1 MRRMSN
7 CLKQLALLHRDRE
20 MNKTALKLYA
30 ECKMLVLLI
39 CPRRFP
45 IDIMGY
51 YPLLKEAGE
60 RTSLL
65 MLLVK
70 VLCELKRALT
80 KGFWRFFSPSIY
92 HAHHTA
98 QFVRCVLP
106 HALSQLSL
114 TTTQ

>member
-1 MRRMSN
+1 
-7 CLKQLALLHRDRE
+7 
-20 MNKTALKLYA
+20 
-30 ECKMLVLLI
+30 MLVLLI

-80 KGFWRFFSPSIY
+80 KGFWRFFPLLSTMPTTLLNLSGVCFRMIY
-92 HAHHTA
+92 
-98 QFVRCVLP
+98 
-106 HALSQLSL
+106 LS
-114 TTTQ
+114 